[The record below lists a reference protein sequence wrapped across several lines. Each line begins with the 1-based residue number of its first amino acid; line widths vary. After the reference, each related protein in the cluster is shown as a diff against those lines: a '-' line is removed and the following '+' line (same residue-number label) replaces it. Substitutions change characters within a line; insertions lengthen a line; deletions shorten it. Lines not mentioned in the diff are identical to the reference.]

1 MSAPLFLLGDGALT
15 GAAVASSLTLDG
27 PEGHHAVTVSR
38 MRSGQAI
45 LLADGSGSMAQ
56 CVVGEVGKRALE
68 ARVESLTF
76 EPQPQPRFT
85 LIQALAKN
93 DRDVMAVEIGTEL
106 GVDEVVPW
114 EADRS
119 IVRWRGDR
127 AAKAERKWRNTLTAA
142 TKQARRSRMPGLGAV
157 ADRAAVVAR
166 IEAADLALVLHESA
180 ATPLAAMGV
189 NELPISGDVLLIVG
203 PEGGISRDELE
214 AFVAAGAQA
223 VRLGSTV
230 LRTSTAG
237 SAAIAV
243 LSSLS
248 RWRD

>member
-1 MSAPLFLLGDGALT
+1 MSAPLFLLDDGALT
-15 GAAVASSLTLDG
+15 GVHAGDELTLDG

-45 LLADGSGSMAQ
+45 LLADGSGSLAR
-56 CVVGEVGKRALE
+56 CVVGDVGKRAL
-68 ARVESLTF
+68 AATVETVTF
-76 EPQPQPRFT
+76 EPPPQPRFT
-85 LIQALAKN
+85 LVQALAKN

-106 GVDEVVPW
+106 GVDDVVPW

-127 AAKAERKWRNTLTAA
+127 AIKAERKWRNTLIAA
-142 TKQARRSRMPGLGAV
+142 TKQARRSRLPRLGPV

-180 ATPLAAMGV
+180 THPLAALGA
-189 NELPISGDVLLIVG
+189 NELSGHGEVLLIVG
-203 PEGGISRDELE
+203 PEGGISPDELD
-214 AFVAAGAQA
+214 AFVAAGAQS
-223 VRLGSTV
+223 VRLGATV

>member
-1 MSAPLFLLGDGALT
+1 MSAPLFLLEDGTLV
-15 GAAVASSLTLDG
+15 GVAAGSVLTLNG

-45 LLADGSGSMAQ
+45 LLADGSGSLAQ
-56 CVVGEVGKRALE
+56 CVVAKVGKRTLNATVE
-68 ARVESLTF
+68 AMTF
-76 EPQPQPRFT
+76 EPEPQPRFT

-127 AAKAERKWRNTLTAA
+127 AAKAERKWLNTLIAA
-142 TKQARRSRMPGLGAV
+142 TKQARRSRIPALGAV
-157 ADRAAVVAR
+157 ADRVGVVAR
-166 IEAADLALVLHESA
+166 IESADLALVLHESA
-180 ATPLAAMGV
+180 KQPLSAMDAGS
-189 NELPISGDVLLIVG
+189 LPASGQVVLIVG
-203 PEGGISRDELE
+203 PEGGISPDELA
-214 AFVAAGAQA
+214 AFVGAGAQS

-243 LSSLS
+243 LSSLC

>member
-1 MSAPLFLLGDGALT
+1 MSAPLFLLDDGTLT
-15 GAAVASSLTLDG
+15 GVDVGAVLTLDG

-45 LLADGSGSMAQ
+45 LLADGSGSLAQ
-56 CVVGEVGKRALE
+56 CVVGEVGKRALK
-68 ARVESLTF
+68 ATVETLTF
-76 EPQPQPRFT
+76 ESQPQPRFT

-93 DRDVMAVEIGTEL
+93 DRDVMAVEVGTEL

-127 AAKAERKWRNTLTAA
+127 AAKAERKWRNTLIAA

-180 ATPLAAMGV
+180 AHPLSALGADG
-189 NELPISGDVLLIVG
+189 LPDSGEVLLIVG
-203 PEGGISRDELE
+203 PEGGISADELD
-214 AFVAAGAQA
+214 AFVAAGAQS

-243 LSSLS
+243 LSSFS